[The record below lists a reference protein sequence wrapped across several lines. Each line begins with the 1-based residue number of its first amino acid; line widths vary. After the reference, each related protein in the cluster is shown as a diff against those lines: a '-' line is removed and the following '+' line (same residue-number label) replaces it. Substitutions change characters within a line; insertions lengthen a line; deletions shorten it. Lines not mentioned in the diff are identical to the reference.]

1 MAIKITGTGS
11 ALPEKRV
18 TNFDMAELVETS
30 DEWIRE
36 RTGIAER
43 RISTGDTVSSLA
55 AKACA
60 DALAMAGRDAG
71 DVDLI
76 LVATCSP
83 ELLLP
88 CCACQVQSAIGAHK
102 AVAFDLNAACS
113 GFLFAL
119 NTAYAYM
126 QTGLYKNALIVG
138 SEVLSKLIDWT
149 DRSTCVL
156 FGDGAGAAF
165 MELSETDEVCEN
177 GRTAGIEK
185 MVMGSD
191 GTKGMVLACAERS
204 VSNPYYKED
213 QPVKPYV
220 YMNGQEVYK
229 FATRQVP
236 ACIKEALDKA
246 NLTADDVDLFVLHQ
260 ANVRIIESVA
270 KRLKADISKF
280 PMNLDRIGNMSSAT
294 IPVLLDELNRNG
306 KIKKGD
312 RLVLSGFGAGLT
324 YGASILVWGA

>member
-11 ALPEKRV
+11 ALPEKIV
-18 TNFDMAELVETS
+18 TNFDMAEIVETS

-55 AKACA
+55 AKACEK
-60 DALAMAGRDAG
+60 ALAMAGRDVA

-138 SEVLSKLIDWT
+138 SEVLSKLVDWT

-156 FGDGAGAAF
+156 FGDGAGAVF
-165 MELSETDEVCEN
+165 MEFSQEDEICEN
-177 GRTAGIEK
+177 GRKAGIEC
-185 MVMGSD
+185 MVMGAD
-191 GTKGMVLACAERS
+191 GTKGMVLACGERGLE
-204 VSNPYYKED
+204 NPYAKE
-213 QPVKPYV
+213 QEAVHPYV
-220 YMNGQEVYK
+220 HMDGQEVYK

-236 ACIKEALDKA
+236 ACIKDALDKA
-246 NLTADDVDLFVLHQ
+246 NLTAEDVDLFVLHQ

-270 KRLKADISKF
+270 KRLKSDLSKF
-280 PMNLDRIGNMSSAT
+280 PMNLDKIGNMSSAT
-294 IPVLLDELNRNG
+294 IPVLLDELNRD
-306 KIKKGD
+306 KKLKKGD

>member
-1 MAIKITGTGS
+1 MTIKITGTGR
-11 ALPEKRV
+11 ALPEKIV
-18 TNFDMAELVETS
+18 TNFDMAKLVDTS

-43 RISTGDTVSSLA
+43 RLSTGDTVSSLA
-55 AKACA
+55 AKACTE
-60 DALAMAGRDAG
+60 ALTMAGKDAEE
-71 DVDLI
+71 VDLI

-88 CCACQVQSAIGAHK
+88 CCACQVQSAIGAHQ

-119 NTAYAYM
+119 NTAYAYL
-126 QTGLYKNALIVG
+126 QTGLYQNALIVG

-165 MELSETDEVCEN
+165 IEKTEVDEVCAN
-177 GRTAGIEK
+177 GRTAGIEE

-191 GTKGMVLACAERS
+191 GTKGMVLACAERM
-204 VSNPYYKED
+204 VSNPYFKETET
-213 QPVKPYV
+213 VKPYV

-246 NLTADDVDLFVLHQ
+246 NLTVDDVDLFVLHQ

-270 KRLKADISKF
+270 KRLKADIAKF

-294 IPVLLDELNRNG
+294 IPVLLDELNRDG

-324 YGASILVWGA
+324 YGASILVWG